1 MHKEVGSK
9 NRIVSTPSAK
19 LYKNLINSQAKAT
32 IVFFYTD
39 STLFWYFYFLLFLLL
54 ILPSFF
60 KEDSPKC
67 YLPQITLLNWVYRD
81 DPIPFA
87 CD

>member
-1 MHKEVGSK
+1 MHREVGSK

-32 IVFFYTD
+32 IVFFLYWLNFVLIFLFFTI
-39 STLFWYFYFLLFLLL
+39 STFNIAFFL
-54 ILPSFF
+54 
-60 KEDSPKC
+60 EADSPKY